1 MTSKLLPVAISARK
15 ISNSSRLIQRM
26 ALSTRRVSVV
36 PHLTQST
43 PMAPLFEELFDSM
56 SRGSAALRDSSLPML
71 STMNSLA
78 NPLSVDFY
86 ESEDMYHLDAD
97 LPGVKKE
104 DLKIECNDE
113 HVITIEAKKI
123 QDECSVEDD
132 DGNVKDGRI
141 YHRMERS
148 IVGRSLRRSLRLPQD
163 AIIDNLKAK
172 FQDGV
177 LHIHMPKVKE
187 LEKSESKV
195 VEIE

>member
-1 MTSKLLPVAISARK
+1 MVELRVDQSNKLTKQILRNYEINIDELNQSLKK
-15 ISNSSRLIQRM
+15 IPAEIREVLI
-26 ALSTRRVSVV
+26 
-36 PHLTQST
+36 H
-43 PMAPLFEELFDSM
+43 EELFDSM
-56 SRGSAALRDSSLPML
+56 SRSSAALRDSSLPML

-104 DLKIECNDE
+104 DLKIERNDE

-172 FQDGV
+172 FQG
-177 LHIHMPKVKE
+177 LGLGLYYIFICLK
-187 LEKSESKV
+187 
-195 VEIE
+195 